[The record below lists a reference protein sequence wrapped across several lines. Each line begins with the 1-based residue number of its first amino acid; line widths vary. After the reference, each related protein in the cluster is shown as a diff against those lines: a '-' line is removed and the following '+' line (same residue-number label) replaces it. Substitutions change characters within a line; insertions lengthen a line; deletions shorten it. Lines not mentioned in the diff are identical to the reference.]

1 MAKAQTFADKAAKLA
16 RKHEQNVICPDTN
29 KETRLINVRM
39 VETVKSEN
47 GTYKFSDRNIRVYES
62 TYKPYKK

>member
-1 MAKAQTFADKAAKLA
+1 MAKAQSFADKAAKLA
-16 RKHEQNVICPDTN
+16 RKHDQLVICPDTN
-29 KETRLINVRM
+29 KETRLINVRL

>member
-16 RKHEQNVICPDTN
+16 RKHEQTVICPDTN
-29 KETRLINVRM
+29 KETRLLNVRM

-62 TYKPYKK
+62 TYKLYKK